1 MITLTFQKNER
12 THTKLFDECLT
23 LDAYIEALDSAILK
37 QADII
42 SLEGTRPYIPQR
54 AFGKHLEPL
63 RPIEELF
70 PAKQVPTRKVVRRIK
85 HLIPRAGTEIL
96 YKTI

>member
-1 MITLTFQKNER
+1 MITLTFQKNKQN
-12 THTKLFDECLT
+12 HTKLFDECLT
-23 LDAYIEALDSAILK
+23 VDAYIEALDAAILK

-42 SLEGTRPYIPQR
+42 SLEGTRPYIRQR
-54 AFGKHLEPL
+54 ALGKHLEPL

-70 PAKQVPTRKVVRRIK
+70 PADQIPTHKTVRRIK
-85 HLIPRAGTEIL
+85 HLIPRNGTEIL